1 MSVCLTQA
9 RVRVR
14 RLALGGVLAAA
25 VALAVPASSQASAYG
40 IQYFGTR
47 TIDGY
52 TIPGGQL
59 AHYISGSGLFIAWD
73 GANFG
78 SIGNLCDS
86 SIEFTYG
93 YGSWYVKS
101 SVHWG
106 CSHVGQWKYT
116 LNWRAPRGSACARLY
131 VDDWRHYV
139 TQQCHFVS

>member
-1 MSVCLTQA
+1 MSFCPTQA

-14 RLALGGVLAAA
+14 HFALGGALVVAL
-25 VALAVPASSQASAYG
+25 ALAVPASSQASAYG

-47 TIDGY
+47 TVAGY

-59 AHYISGSGLFIAWD
+59 TYWISGSGLFIAWD
-73 GANFG
+73 GANFA
-78 SIGNLCDS
+78 SVGNLCDS

-93 YGSWYVKS
+93 YGSWYLKS
-101 SVHWG
+101 SVHSG

-116 LNWRAPRGSACARLY
+116 LNWQAPRGSACARLY

-139 TQQCHFVS
+139 TQQCHFVY